1 MPTPH
6 RHPAE
11 EPVRPSFARLRQGF
25 GGQARFFQ
33 SSGGLARRS
42 AGRRE
47 GGWTIEDVE
56 RRIIS
61 AADTLARLPVPDIQ
75 RNVTR
80 WPDFVRDSREA
91 YGYAAARVQPAPA
104 TPRAITDLDETL
116 DWLRWLPRAAQRI
129 AWSRASGFS
138 WRKIAA
144 LAGKSPNTCRAWYLA
159 ALHRIATRLNAAEGV
174 KFPTPTHSA

>member
-6 RHPAE
+6 RHPAGR
-11 EPVRPSFARLRQGF
+11 PVRPSFARLRAFRRF
-25 GGQARFFQ
+25 GGQAR
-33 SSGGLARRS
+33 RS
-42 AGRRE
+42 LGE

-61 AADTLARLPVPDIQ
+61 AVDTLARLPVPDIQ

-91 YGYAAARVQPAPA
+91 YGYAAARVRPAPA

-138 WRKIAA
+138 WRKIAV